1 MSTPLDAIPP
11 TRKVDSPYSWAV
23 AAATLAMASLSFGAV
38 TSIPILFAPIADE
51 FGWPHA
57 QVALIHT
64 ITMACAGFGSIMLGR
79 LLDRRGFFVIAV
91 CAAVAT
97 GGGLVLASHAQTFW
111 QMVLAFGLLV
121 GGIGQGAFF
130 SPLTAAVSHWFERHR
145 AIAVSIALS
154 GQSVG
159 GLLLPPLLRVAA
171 ERFGWRPALQTYGI
185 VCSLGMLAA
194 AMLYAPE
201 HPLARTAASRPA
213 TRAGSS
219 RPGTRIT
226 MLLGTALFCSNT
238 ATFGIAGHMV
248 AYGDSVGMGPA
259 AAGAL
264 MSVLFGI
271 TLFSRL
277 GAGAWLARR
286 GAFSTML
293 AMLLLHLAGAWGVFV
308 SSSQTSLLIAL
319 VATGLGFGGYLPAFG
334 ALVRSMFPGTEAG
347 RRLSELYLLGFFGAG
362 AGTWLVGALRD
373 AYGGQWHA
381 AFLATAV
388 LASVSPAI
396 LLARRGELE
405 RGGLRHDAS

>member
-1 MSTPLDAIPP
+1 MSTPLVLLSQP
-11 TRKVDSPYSWAV
+11 RNVDSPYSWAV
-23 AAATLAMASLSFGAV
+23 AVATLAMASLSFGAV
-38 TSIPILFAPIADE
+38 TSVPILFAPIARD
-51 FGWPHA
+51 FGWAHGR
-57 QVALIHT
+57 VALIHT
-64 ITMACAGFGSIMLGR
+64 ITMACAGFGSIVLGR

-97 GGGLVLASHAQTFW
+97 GGGLVLASHARSFW
-111 QMVLAFGLLV
+111 QMVFAFGLLV

-171 ERFGWRPALQTYGI
+171 ENFGWRSALQTYGI
-185 VCSLGMLAA
+185 LCSLGMLAA

-201 HPLARTAASRPA
+201 HPLARTAAPGPA
-213 TRAGSS
+213 PHSVRS

-248 AYGDSVGMGPA
+248 AYGESVGMGPA
-259 AAGAL
+259 GAGAL

-277 GAGAWLARR
+277 GAGAWLARH
-286 GAFSTML
+286 GAFRTML

-308 SSSQTSLLIAL
+308 SSSQASLLIAL

-334 ALVRSMFPGTEAG
+334 SLVRSMFPAKEAG

-381 AFLATAV
+381 AFLTTAV
-388 LASVSPAI
+388 LASGTPVI
-396 LLARRGELE
+396 VLACRGELD
-405 RGGLRHDAS
+405 RVRTST